1 MHAVSRLDSSG
12 TLIYASVLVENVPA
26 IGMKVTVELP
36 GEGVN
41 QKLEFNDAGLG
52 DDVLASDGIYTSLY
66 DGNLA
71 DGNYR
76 VAVTF
81 NGKANISSSTQRRYL
96 LYPGKSFK
104 ISNGAKISQSFERA
118 GVHVFQMKDGKVN
131 GSLSPV
137 PNEECVDFARLRD
150 KLDLAE
156 RAMKRADYNL
166 AHDYIDEA
174 KRINPEDRRIFFLS
188 GKIYDSENRHEEA
201 LEEYRC
207 AMILAPY
214 WPENYYRY
222 GQALVNLKKQ
232 EEAQF
237 VLERMQYLFPGDKWT
252 GQMEAGYTF
261 VFH

>member
-1 MHAVSRLDSSG
+1 
-12 TLIYASVLVENVPA
+12 
-26 IGMKVTVELP
+26 
-36 GEGVN
+36 
-41 QKLEFNDAGLG
+41 
-52 DDVLASDGIYTSLY
+52 
-66 DGNLA
+66 
-71 DGNYR
+71 
-76 VAVTF
+76 
-81 NGKANISSSTQRRYL
+81 
-96 LYPGKSFK
+96 
-104 ISNGAKISQSFERA
+104 
-118 GVHVFQMKDGKVN
+118 MKDGKVN

-137 PNEECVDFARLRD
+137 PNEEYVDFARLRD

-222 GQALVNLKKQ
+222 GQALVSLKKQ